1 MKRVTGIGGI
11 FFRAKDPERLM
22 QWYSDHLG
30 IEKAEDFSGHIF
42 QWRDRETPEK
52 PGSTVWSLFPHDTS
66 YFGSKD
72 QAFMINYRV
81 ENLDKVLEA
90 LKAEGVQVDGKIEE
104 LPFGRFAWITD
115 PEGNRIEL
123 WEPTN
128 EA

>member
-11 FFRAKDPERLM
+11 FFRARDPQTLGK
-22 QWYSDHLG
+22 WYHEHLG
-30 IEKAEDFSGHIF
+30 IEPEDFGGHIF
-42 QWRDRETPEK
+42 KWRYRENPEQV
-52 PGSTVWSLFPHDTS
+52 GSTVWSPFPHDTT

-72 QAFMINYRV
+72 QTFMINYRV
-81 ENLDKVLEA
+81 ENLDTVLEA
-90 LKAEGVQVDGKIEE
+90 LKAEGVQVDEKVEE
-104 LPFGRFAWITD
+104 LPFGRFTWITD